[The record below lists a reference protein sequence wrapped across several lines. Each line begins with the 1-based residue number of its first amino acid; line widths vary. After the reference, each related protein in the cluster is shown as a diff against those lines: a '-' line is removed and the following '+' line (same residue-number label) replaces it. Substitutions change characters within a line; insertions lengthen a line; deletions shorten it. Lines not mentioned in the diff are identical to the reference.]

1 MKRIALADLHLSWYR
16 DSNIQEDGLP
26 KRLSDL
32 ISLIRKVCDYARKE
46 KIKNIDILGDLN
58 HDKNIIF
65 TDAQNA
71 FKDIILDYSDLEF
84 LIISGNHDLS
94 SIGDHKT
101 SSISAFEGYS
111 NVSCYTETIK
121 LDNVLLVPWSSTMVV
136 DILEAEAC
144 DILLGHFGLSEAQL
158 QSGISIMSNLN
169 MGHLSKFKL
178 ILLGHYHKPQE
189 IKNETTRL
197 MYVGSPIHT
206 SWNDKNE
213 DKRFLIYDTETLEV
227 EAIKVSGFTEYR
239 EYILDDD
246 SDTKKILEEAS
257 ISKADGHNV
266 RIRKKTK
273 NKIEENDND
282 ISVIDES
289 DIIDISNR
297 GIDISM
303 NWKEKIEKY
312 AEIMEI
318 TDPEYMKLACESI
331 ESRAE

>member
-136 DILEAEAC
+136 DILEAEA
-144 DILLGHFGLSEAQL
+144 
-158 QSGISIMSNLN
+158 
-169 MGHLSKFKL
+169 
-178 ILLGHYHKPQE
+178 
-189 IKNETTRL
+189 
-197 MYVGSPIHT
+197 
-206 SWNDKNE
+206 
-213 DKRFLIYDTETLEV
+213 
-227 EAIKVSGFTEYR
+227 
-239 EYILDDD
+239 
-246 SDTKKILEEAS
+246 
-257 ISKADGHNV
+257 
-266 RIRKKTK
+266 
-273 NKIEENDND
+273 
-282 ISVIDES
+282 
-289 DIIDISNR
+289 
-297 GIDISM
+297 
-303 NWKEKIEKY
+303 
-312 AEIMEI
+312 
-318 TDPEYMKLACESI
+318 
-331 ESRAE
+331 